1 MKPVIPTRLL
11 GLTLAAFLFAGCT
24 DSALT
29 PVEDAAPSLRAEQA
43 QTAAAKTALVL
54 ATSLTAPLVATDAD
68 PLASGRADWDE
79 FDDGRIKFSVEVED
93 VSMDGTARAV
103 VVRPG
108 SGIIFK
114 GTFTITL
121 GLGDLNMDTDN
132 GDNPPILQAGD
143 RIVVVNANKE
153 RILRGTLAAA
163 V

>member
-1 MKPVIPTRLL
+1 MKHAPRILGTTLL
-11 GLTLAAFLFAGCT
+11 ALVLLTGCT
-24 DSALT
+24 DKAFG
-29 PVEDAAPSLRAEQA
+29 PAGDDAALRAEQA
-43 QTAAAKTALVL
+43 PTVAPKLALVQVG
-54 ATSLTAPLVATDAD
+54 TLTAPLVSTDAD
-68 PLASGRADWDE
+68 PLASGRADWEE
-79 FDDGRIKFSVEVED
+79 FADGRIKFSVEVED
-93 VSMDGTARAV
+93 VSMDGVARAV

-143 RIVVVNANKE
+143 RVVVVNANRE
-153 RILRGTLAAA
+153 RILRGTLAA